1 MAITQSIIKLYSDQ
15 AMTQLI
21 GTYTDTGNDQHEVLT
36 GLTPGTQYWLTVESE
51 NSYGNWSNPK
61 QGTFYTIPQVN
72 LTGVVNKGDTSFLRP
87 VSETTTT
94 AVPVSVKGLEYAT
107 DNLFSDAI
115 RVPNYTVTGLT
126 ENTTYYYRP
135 WCRDIFGRE
144 WVNTSDVD
152 SVTTMYSVP
161 QVLYKSISGASL
173 TTFDCT
179 ITVNSLDTVSSV
191 YAELS
196 TSGVTTTIPLT
207 AATGDQHVVLTG
219 LSPNTNY
226 DIQIFAVNSSGT
238 GSSVL
243 YNFTTLQQTGVM
255 DVILRSG
262 QLVDPSDNSVTASCD
277 VSYDHDEVTLV
288 SNSVYIYDDASHSGN
303 VIDFDS
309 GSTDS
314 FTAYLTNL
322 ADDETY
328 YVFGKAEYTVGSDPT
343 VYTEWSTPVQ
353 IHTYSL
359 LSFISITPGND
370 NCQVVFTVSG
380 NSTNTQVEYS
390 IDNVTFIQVPVVNPQ
405 GDTLT
410 ITGLTPNT
418 NYYLRGRAQ
427 NQAGWQTYVEDTFTT
442 TGVVPLGIH
451 LNNISNISGS
461 GATVNLTI
469 S

>member
-1 MAITQSIIKLYSDQ
+1 MAITQSIIKIYDDAAL
-15 AMTQLI
+15 TNLI
-21 GTYTDTGNDQHEVLT
+21 GTYSDTGNDQQETIT
-36 GLTPGTQYWLTVESE
+36 GLLPGKEYWATVESE
-51 NSYGNWSNPK
+51 NSYGKWSTVEK
-61 QGTFYTIPQVN
+61 HQFFTLIQVN
-72 LTGVVNKGDTSFLRP
+72 LSGYVNKTSDSFQRPIIDTRDQ
-87 VSETTTT
+87 VG
-94 AVPVSVKGLEYAT
+94 VDVVGLEYDT
-107 DNLFSDAI
+107 VNTFDNPN
-115 RVPNYTVTGLT
+115 RVIGNTVTGLT

-135 WCRDIFGRE
+135 WVRDVFGRE

-152 SVTTMYSVP
+152 SVITSYAVP
-161 QVLYKSISGASL
+161 SIDWKSINGAGL
-173 TTFDCT
+173 TTFDAT

-191 YAELS
+191 YAELT

-243 YNFTTLQQTGVM
+243 YNFTTQQQQGVM

-288 SNSVYIYDDASHSGN
+288 SNLVYIYDNPTHSGS

-309 GSTDS
+309 GTSDS

-343 VYTEWSTPVQ
+343 VYTEWSTPEQ

-380 NSTNTQVEYS
+380 SSTNTQVEYS
-390 IDNVTFIQVPVVNPQ
+390 IDNVTFTQVPVGNPQ

-442 TGVVPLGIH
+442 TGVIPMGIH

>member
-51 NSYGNWSNPK
+51 NSYGNWSDPR
-61 QGTFYTIPQVN
+61 QGSFITIAQVN
-72 LTGVVNKGDTSFLRP
+72 LTGYVSKNSDSFIRQVLI
-87 VSETTTT
+87 TT
-94 AVPVSVKGLEYAT
+94 ADLGVNVVGLEYDT
-107 DNLFSDAI
+107 DPSFSNPI
-115 RVPNYTVTGLT
+115 RIASTTVTGLT

-135 WCRDIFGRE
+135 WCRDVFGRE

-152 SVTTMYSVP
+152 SVITSYAVP
-161 QVLYKSISGASL
+161 KIDWKSINGAGL
-173 TTFDCT
+173 TTFDAT

-243 YNFTTLQQTGVM
+243 YNFTTQQQQGVM

-288 SNSVYIYDDASHSGN
+288 SNSVEIYDNPTHSGS

-380 NSTNTQVEYS
+380 SSTNTQVEYS
-390 IDNVTFIQVPVVNPQ
+390 IDNVTFTQVPVGNPQ

-442 TGVVPLGIH
+442 TGVIPMSIH

>member
-15 AMTQLI
+15 AMTQLV
-21 GTYTDTGNDQHEVLT
+21 GTYTDTDNDQHEVLT

-51 NSYGNWSNPK
+51 NSYGNWSDPK

-87 VSETTTT
+87 VAETTTS

-107 DNLFSDAI
+107 DNLFSDAV

-161 QVLYKSISGASL
+161 EVLYKSINGASL

-191 YAELS
+191 YAELT

-243 YNFTTLQQTGVM
+243 YNFTTQQQTGVM

-262 QLVDPSDNSVTASCD
+262 QLVDSSDNSVTASCD

-303 VIDFDS
+303 IIDFDS

-328 YVFGKAEYTVGSDPT
+328 YVFGKAEYTVGIDPT
-343 VYTEWSTPVQ
+343 VYVEWSTPVQ

-390 IDNVTFIQVPVVNPQ
+390 IDNVTFTQVPVGNPQ